1 MHRHD
6 RCSADD
12 LYFGAV
18 RGHACHFA
26 LFILLSKVTKRET
39 FVHFNFRWFLTRF
52 SGEGWGGIMTEA
64 RPNYPLKWY

>member
-12 LYFGAV
+12 LYFRAV

-26 LFILLSKVTKRET
+26 LFILLSKVPKRET
-39 FVHFNFRWFLTRF
+39 FVLLNFRWFLTGF
-52 SGEGWGGIMTEA
+52 SEEG
-64 RPNYPLKWY
+64 